1 MYKTYILTVT
11 PRADLDAVGY
21 RIQTDPR
28 IAAYWNYLPYV
39 FCLKTEMSAKELAA
53 LFADAAV
60 HGFLIAEIDPASVNG
75 RLQRRAWEW
84 FMEPVEAEDAI
95 APGFREP

>member
-11 PRADLDAVGY
+11 PRADIDRVGNLV
-21 RIQTDPR
+21 QTDRR
-28 IAAYWNYLPYV
+28 IVGYWNYLPFV
-39 FCLKTEMSAKELAA
+39 FCLKTEMTAKEIAD

-60 HGFLIAEIDPASVNG
+60 HSLFVVEIDPRNMSG
-75 RLQRRAWEW
+75 RLPRGAWGW
-84 FMEPVEAEDAI
+84 FTEPVEAEEAL